1 MYDLPLRAPGHL
13 ERCLIHQ
20 NAIGFHSSCQLAAVY
35 TVDLDEAVEL
45 SRDDL
50 KELVITALGKTLCR
64 HPVLGTT
71 LRDADSARPT
81 WKRLEHVDFR
91 RIVQFVDVDYQSNIE
106 ELMEAEHQRYLR
118 PTEDLPL
125 WHCLVFIPH
134 MTEFLTPMSF
144 VMSFSFH
151 RVVGDGYSA
160 VYFHQTFLEA
170 TNLLLST
177 GDRVGGLKL
186 TANQDVQVPHLTL
199 VPHLEESM
207 ALPLTPWFLLSKI
220 FKWFSASLYA
230 PADTVAWS
238 GPPIR
243 SIEEQPPASHVRAFQ
258 LSRKEVARIL
268 SVTRQNQTTVTA
280 LITVLTARQLA
291 RLYGP
296 AHSRFIGSVP
306 FSLRKFLRNHKPG
319 EMGLFTGVAE
329 VSFCS
334 DNSRL
339 QGYIPCGSSIT
350 PTRESLAEDGVLW
363 NSVRACGKIIHE
375 RSKSNVNLSNG
386 LMKFIGDF
394 RPMFSRL
401 VGSRR
406 RHAFCVTNLGAV
418 DGGLVSQSQGVP
430 KTSAAFDRLLF
441 SVGMSAISDPYTV
454 CLASVAGGYM
464 TVTLNWDEGVV
475 AESDAL
481 SLLRG
486 LEQDL
491 NAIAMATKE
500 QCTEKF

>member
-1 MYDLPLRAPGHL
+1 HL

-35 TVDLDEAVEL
+35 TIDLDEGVEL

-50 KELVITALGKTLCR
+50 KELVIAALGKTLCR

-81 WKRLEHVDFR
+81 WKRLEHVDVR
-91 RIVQFVDVDYQSNIE
+91 RIVQFIDADYQSNIE
-106 ELMEAEHQRYLR
+106 KLMEAELQRYLR

-125 WHCLVFIPH
+125 WHCLVVVPN
-134 MTEFLTPMSF
+134 MTEFLNSVSF
-144 VMSFSFH
+144 AMSFSFH

-186 TANQDVQVPHLTL
+186 TANQDVQVPHLPL

-207 ALPLTPWFLLSKI
+207 ALPLTLSFLLSKI
-220 FKWFSASLYA
+220 SKYFSASLYA
-230 PADTVAWS
+230 PADTIAWS

-243 SIEEQPPASHVRAFQ
+243 GIEEQPPTSYGRAFQ
-258 LSRKEVARIL
+258 LSREEVARVV

-319 EMGLFTGVAE
+319 EMGLFTGAAE
-329 VSFCS
+329 VLFCS

-350 PTRESLAEDGVLW
+350 PTRKSLAEDGALW

-394 RPMFSRL
+394 RPLFSRL

-475 AESDAL
+475 DESDAL

-486 LEQDL
+486 LKQDL
-491 NAIAMATKE
+491 NAIAMATEE
-500 QCTEKF
+500 QCTESSRM